1 MKKPHQRCGFFYRE
15 RRFVKTLPTRILLLL
30 VSLSL
35 GLSSCQTDQ
44 FLPCEENPLLKGL
57 LCKKIIVQN
66 GKPAGYIQY
75 MYNKD
80 SQVAQEN
87 YLDPNEKSQG
97 ILYRYYTGK
106 RLDSTYFWSKEE
118 KLNAKLIQL
127 YNASDSLITS
137 TQYNLQNGGFQVE
150 RRQFFYSKQLD
161 SVQVFLN
168 GNLQVTKRY
177 FFYNNSELLY
187 KILYYNENN
196 LLDSQSVFSSSNNG
210 FLIER
215 KLDPNGKK
223 VGQIT
228 KKTNADG
235 QVIYEEI
242 LGINNIL
249 LQKTDFI
256 LDNSGQLVKKI
267 FTRPNTSLDNFEQFY
282 YH

>member
-1 MKKPHQRCGFFYRE
+1 MKTYFPPI
-15 RRFVKTLPTRILLLL
+15 LPLLI
-30 VSLSL
+30 SLSI
-35 GLSSCQTDQ
+35 GLSSCQTDA
-44 FLPCEENPLLKGL
+44 FLPCEDNPQLTGL

-66 GKPAGYIQY
+66 GKPVGYVQY
-75 MYNKD
+75 IYNKN
-80 SQVAQEN
+80 SQIGQEN

-97 ILYRYYTGK
+97 VLYRFYTGD
-106 RLDSTYFWSKEE
+106 RLDSTSFWNEE
-118 KLNAKLIQL
+118 ERLQAKLIQI

-137 TQYNLQNGGFQVE
+137 IQYTSQNGGYQVE
-150 RRQFFYSKQLD
+150 RSRFFYSKQLD
-161 SVQVFLN
+161 SVQVYLN

-187 KILYYNENN
+187 KILFYNPDN
-196 LLDSQSVFSSSNNG
+196 LLDSQSVFSSTTNE
-210 FLIER
+210 FIIER

-223 VGQIT
+223 IGQIT
-228 KKTNADG
+228 KKINGKG
-235 QVIYEEI
+235 QLIYEEI
-242 LGINNIL
+242 LGKNNVL

>member
-1 MKKPHQRCGFFYRE
+1 MKNY
-15 RRFVKTLPTRILLLL
+15 LPRIFTQLL
-30 VSLSL
+30 SLSI
-35 GLSSCQTDQ
+35 GLYSCQTDK
-44 FLPCEENPLLKGL
+44 FLPCEENPLLTGL

-66 GKPAGYIQY
+66 GKPAGYVKYI
-75 MYNKD
+75 YNKE
-80 SQVAQEN
+80 SKIAQEN
-87 YLDPNEKSQG
+87 FLDPNEKSQG
-97 ILYRYYTGK
+97 ILYRYFTGK
-106 RLDSTYFWSKEE
+106 RLDSTYFWNEEE
-118 KLNAKLIQL
+118 KLNAKLIQI
-127 YNASDSLITS
+127 YNASDSLVTS
-137 TQYNLQNGGFQVE
+137 TQYNLRNGGFQVE

-210 FLIER
+210 FFIER

-223 VGQIT
+223 VGQISQ
-228 KKTNADG
+228 KINVNG
-235 QVIYEEI
+235 QLIYEEI
-242 LGINNIL
+242 LGINNVL

-256 LDNSGQLVKKI
+256 LDNSGQMVKKI

>member
-1 MKKPHQRCGFFYRE
+1 MKTY
-15 RRFVKTLPTRILLLL
+15 LPCIFTLL
-30 VSLSL
+30 V
-35 GLSSCQTDQ
+35 GLSIGLNSCQTDQ
-44 FLPCEENPLLKGL
+44 FLPCEENPLLTGL

-66 GKPAGYIQY
+66 GKPAGYVKYI
-75 MYNKD
+75 YNKE
-80 SQVAQEN
+80 SKIAQEN
-87 YLDPNEKSQG
+87 FLDPNEKSQG
-97 ILYRYYTGK
+97 ILLRYYTGV
-106 RLDSTYFWSKEE
+106 RLDSTYLWNEEE
-118 KLNAKLIQL
+118 KLKSKLINI
-127 YNASDSLITS
+127 YNATDSLVTS

-150 RRQFFYSKQLD
+150 RSKFFYSKQLD

-177 FFYNNSELLY
+177 FFYNNSESLY
-187 KILYYNENN
+187 KILYYNVNN

-215 KLDPNGKK
+215 KLDSKGKK

-228 KKTNADG
+228 QKINGNG
-235 QVIYEEI
+235 QLLYEEI
-242 LGINNIL
+242 LGINNVL

-267 FTRPNTSLDNFEQFY
+267 YTRPNTSLDNFEQFY